1 MQHTI
6 CLYSHEKPF
15 EISNC
20 FGCLVVKV
28 TSDAAPSD
36 ALVNLDDNLILSTI
50 EQYIMSSSM
59 SILEVDSLLQIGGD
73 KGPDAD
79 PNEEV
84 AIGEIQQQLMS
95 METISSSALS
105 GTKSAAVASSA
116 QPQFITLP
124 DQNLMGSVSRSQGMD
139 VNAPVNKAST
149 ISNLMKE
156 FQMLESQEGAAMN
169 QLNQQL
175 AQQPKQS
182 GGQSRHVMN
191 QLQKIL
197 TSRSQGQ
204 SVFLL
209 ATLCIVSL
217 RTS

>member
-1 MQHTI
+1 
-6 CLYSHEKPF
+6 
-15 EISNC
+15 
-20 FGCLVVKV
+20 
-28 TSDAAPSD
+28 
-36 ALVNLDDNLILSTI
+36 
-50 EQYIMSSSM
+50 MSSSM

-105 GTKSAAVASSA
+105 GSKSLAAARGPSSSSA

-124 DQNLMGSVSRSQGMD
+124 EQSLMGSVSRSQGMD
-139 VNAPVNKAST
+139 VSTPVNKAST

-156 FQMLESQEGAAMN
+156 FEMLESQESAA
-169 QLNQQL
+169 LNQPL

-197 TSRSQGQ
+197 TSRNQGQ
-204 SVFLL
+204 WGFIAGHSCLFH
-209 ATLCIVSL
+209 C
-217 RTS
+217 TS

>member
-1 MQHTI
+1 MT
-6 CLYSHEKPF
+6 
-15 EISNC
+15 SN
-20 FGCLVVKV
+20 
-28 TSDAAPSD
+28 AAPSV
-36 ALVNLDDNLILSTI
+36 ALGNLDDSLILSTI
-50 EQYIMSSSM
+50 EQFIMSSSM

-105 GTKSAAVASSA
+105 GSKSLAAARGPSSSSA

-124 DQNLMGSVSRSQGMD
+124 EQSLMGSVSRSQGMD
-139 VNAPVNKAST
+139 VSTPVNKAST

-156 FQMLESQEGAAMN
+156 FEMLESQESAA
-169 QLNQQL
+169 LNQPL

-197 TSRSQGQ
+197 TSRNQGQ
-204 SVFLL
+204 WGFIAGHSCLFH
-209 ATLCIVSL
+209 C
-217 RTS
+217 TS

>member
-1 MQHTI
+1 MT
-6 CLYSHEKPF
+6 
-15 EISNC
+15 SN
-20 FGCLVVKV
+20 
-28 TSDAAPSD
+28 AAPSV
-36 ALVNLDDNLILSTI
+36 ALGNLDDSLILSTI
-50 EQYIMSSSM
+50 EQFIMSSSM

-105 GTKSAAVASSA
+105 GSKSLAAARGPSSSA

-124 DQNLMGSVSRSQGMD
+124 EQSLMGSVSRSQGMD
-139 VNAPVNKAST
+139 VSTPVNKAST

-156 FQMLESQEGAAMN
+156 FEMLESQESAA
-169 QLNQQL
+169 LNQPL

-197 TSRSQGQ
+197 TSRNQGQ
-204 SVFLL
+204 WGFIAGHSCLFH
-209 ATLCIVSL
+209 C
-217 RTS
+217 TS